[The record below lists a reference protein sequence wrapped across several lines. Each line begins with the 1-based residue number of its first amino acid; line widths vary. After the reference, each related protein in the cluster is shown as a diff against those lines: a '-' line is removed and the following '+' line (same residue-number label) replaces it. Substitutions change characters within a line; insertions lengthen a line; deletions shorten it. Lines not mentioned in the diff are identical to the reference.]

1 MNAEEED
8 HNYHHGCPPRRD
20 IFKITGHAPS
30 LLSPTD
36 VSRRPP
42 GHRPASN
49 NHHHHHNNNNHGDLP
64 ISDFFQ
70 MERVDKTPCLTPG
83 NVFPTEPTPSYPSLA
98 QVVFDSSKSPMDSCD
113 SCVLEPGSTTTLLE
127 TPPKTAGLAEE
138 CCESLFVRW
147 NWPALRVGCLLV
159 CVSCLVAVLCVIV
172 GVLLLR
178 QPSCDPDRSWWQG
191 GLMYEVFTA
200 SYVDSDDDGFGDF
213 RGLASKLGYIKKL
226 RASALRLTSVFSAL
240 DYPLEY
246 EHIIDFDNVD
256 PHLGHMGDFEYLV
269 REVHRNGLRVVLDIN
284 PALTSDQHTWAAH
297 WLLDQRGEYAYY
309 YVLVNDTSMNS
320 MPDEDWDD
328 DRRDPHR
335 LFGNQLYLN
344 WSHLSVREDVFR
356 SVKLW
361 LDKGIDGFYVKH
373 LDRLQVQ
380 DDRELYEVLLSW
392 RRLLDDL
399 DAVDGRGRILMTS
412 VDIVGHLAGSVFLQ
426 PVLELFDL
434 LDVPV
439 AVEGGPANVSEV
451 FGSRVREVLRLRNS
465 STGPWF
471 SWNIGDSESSRLA
484 SRVDVDPLT
493 ALFTLWALPGSISV
507 LYGDE
512 IGLRDAF
519 DVTSGRPYRTGQLGL
534 MQWNDS
540 PQANFTRSTPWI
552 PVHPDHTSRNVD
564 NATEVIDALARLT
577 DVKSDIVTLFMD
589 GVPNFRRKKSNC
601 RVLSQASDVLVL
613 ERFYPRRARY
623 GAVINFA
630 PVGVTRDLSDFWFEG
645 NVVAGTG
652 ASLPTRV
659 NFRELYLEPSE
670 ALLVEIT
677 S

>member
-1 MNAEEED
+1 MRAPFTGKRTHEPGTSTGVAMNAEEED

-36 VSRRPP
+36 GSRRLP

-49 NHHHHHNNNNHGDLP
+49 NHHNQNNNNNHGDHP

-83 NVFPTEPTPSYPSLA
+83 TVFPTEPTPSYPSLA
-98 QVVFDSSKSPMDSCD
+98 QVVFDSSKSPIDSCD

-256 PHLGHMGDFEYLV
+256 PHLGHMGDFEHLV

-297 WLLDQRGEYAYY
+297 WLLDQRGEYAHY
-309 YVLVNDTSMNS
+309 YVLVNDTSMNIPLPKKS
-320 MPDEDWDD
+320 TSLAW
-328 DRRDPHR
+328 
-335 LFGNQLYLN
+335 
-344 WSHLSVREDVFR
+344 
-356 SVKLW
+356 K
-361 LDKGIDGFYVKH
+361 
-373 LDRLQVQ
+373 
-380 DDRELYEVLLSW
+380 
-392 RRLLDDL
+392 
-399 DAVDGRGRILMTS
+399 AVAENRTS
-412 VDIVGHLAGSVFLQ
+412 D
-426 PVLELFDL
+426 
-434 LDVPV
+434 
-439 AVEGGPANVSEV
+439 VEGAGGPTPRTTIVTRRPSASARP
-451 FGSRVREVLRLRNS
+451 GDDCTPRRRNS
-465 STGPWF
+465 SRIPG
-471 SWNIGDSESSRLA
+471 A
-484 SRVDVDPLT
+484 T
-493 ALFTLWALPGSISV
+493 A
-507 LYGDE
+507 
-512 IGLRDAF
+512 R
-519 DVTSGRPYRTGQLGL
+519 
-534 MQWNDS
+534 
-540 PQANFTRSTPWI
+540 
-552 PVHPDHTSRNVD
+552 
-564 NATEVIDALARLT
+564 
-577 DVKSDIVTLFMD
+577 
-589 GVPNFRRKKSNC
+589 FRREFVENP
-601 RVLSQASDVLVL
+601 
-613 ERFYPRRARY
+613 F
-623 GAVINFA
+623 
-630 PVGVTRDLSDFWFEG
+630 GVTCAVCDRLWF
-645 NVVAGTG
+645 AGD
-652 ASLPTRV
+652 
-659 NFRELYLEPSE
+659 
-670 ALLVEIT
+670 
-677 S
+677 